1 MATCPIQYIRP
12 ASMEATAT
20 SPDATSLTYIEP
32 ATVLLLI
39 VTSLI
44 LFLNVLNSILDR
56 FIYCGLIGQIF
67 LGILYGQPG
76 AKWLDL
82 DLQVSIQTLG
92 YLGLVLIVYEGGLS
106 TSIATLKS
114 NLYLSVLVA
123 VTGIAAPMGLSF
135 SLMAMLPIG
144 PLQAFAAGAALCAT
158 SLGTTFTVL
167 STSGLSET
175 KLGVILSSAAIIDDV
190 VGLVMIQ
197 VIENLS
203 SSSDGGFSASTIIRP
218 VFVSLAVA
226 VVVPAICRWVIVPG
240 RRLLNLWSAGT
251 GMESILKLRETA
263 FAMHTLLLIGLSVGA
278 YYAGTSILF
287 AAYLAGAVVS
297 WWDSL
302 PVVATTEMNAVR
314 ASPSDSGL
322 QSQDAS
328 SLPQPSTEYGHEEAL
343 QNTGMA
349 VYHHYHHPAIQRIL
363 RPFFFASIG
372 FSIPITQLFTG
383 SIVWRGLVYSVLM
396 TIGKLVCGLWLVR
409 FNSSLGVTAVVQR
422 LVPNPSK
429 KAKDAKSSGG
439 SKREGKA
446 TTVPAA
452 LAEGGSTEGTA
463 QSATA
468 ATAPPEQTSEIV
480 PPNIS
485 RKRQPA
491 IPKPLSLYPSYIL
504 GCAMVARGEIGFLI
518 SSLAESQGVFA
529 GGEQPAS
536 GSSDLFLV
544 VTWAILLCTILGP
557 LVVGLLVRRVKK
569 LQSEERERERSRG
582 SGREDPLGV
591 WGLIRV

>member
-1 MATCPIQYIRP
+1 
-12 ASMEATAT
+12 MEATAV
-20 SPDATSLTYIEP
+20 PPEATSLAYIEP

-44 LFLNVLNSILDR
+44 LFLNVLNSILDH

-67 LGILYGQPG
+67 LGVLYGQTG

-82 DLQVSIQTLG
+82 DLQVLIQTLG

-123 VTGIAAPMGLSF
+123 ITGVAVPMGLSF
-135 SLMAMLPIG
+135 SLMAILPIG

-175 KLGVILSSAAIIDDV
+175 KLGVMLSSAAMIDDV

-197 VIENLS
+197 VIENLGS
-203 SSSDGGFSASTIIRP
+203 ATGGGFSATTIIRP
-218 VFVSLAVA
+218 VFVSLGLAI
-226 VVVPAICRWVIVPG
+226 VVPIICSWVLMPG
-240 RRLLNLWSAGT
+240 RRLLRSWSAGT
-251 GMESILKLRETA
+251 AMERTLKLRETA
-263 FAMHTLLLIGLSVGA
+263 FVTHTLLLIGLSVGA

-297 WWDSL
+297 WWDAL
-302 PVVATTEMNAVR
+302 PAVPTTEKDAVR
-314 ASPSDSGL
+314 ASSSGPELQRRDS
-322 QSQDAS
+322 S
-328 SLPQPSTEYGHEEAL
+328 SLPQSSTTISHEEPPE
-343 QNTGMA
+343 NTGMA
-349 VYHHYHHPAIQRIL
+349 VYHHYYHPAIQRIL

-383 SIVWRGLVYSVLM
+383 WIIWRGLVYSVLM
-396 TIGKLVCGLWLVR
+396 TIGKLMCGLWLVR
-409 FNSSLGVTAVVQR
+409 FNPSFGITASLKR
-422 LVPNPSK
+422 LIPTFSK
-429 KAKDAKSSGG
+429 KTKDAKSSAG
-439 SKREGKA
+439 SKSEGA
-446 TTVPAA
+446 TLALTEAPSPA
-452 LAEGGSTEGTA
+452 EPT
-463 QSATA
+463 QSSAVV
-468 ATAPPEQTSEIV
+468 TSPSDRSSEKV
-480 PPNIS
+480 SSNVS
-485 RKRQPA
+485 RKRRPA

-518 SSLAESQGVFA
+518 SSLAESQGVFS
-529 GGEQPAS
+529 GGQQPA
-536 GSSDLFLV
+536 GESSDLFLV

-569 LQSEERERERSRG
+569 LQNEERERERNRG
-582 SGREDPLGV
+582 AGREDPLGV
-591 WGLIRV
+591 WGVIRV